1 MNHFRLFVVFNI
13 FCISCDARRV
23 CNGLSS
29 NCSKRVNEIMFATVH
44 NAMSSLEDG
53 FIAYNNLKSLEK
65 ALKAGYRGLFLDSC
79 DCNSDGINFCHS
91 FCFAGKRKS
100 LTVFNS
106 IVKFMKENPNEVLV
120 IELQINDDS
129 LSELWEIAPS
139 AFKNYLYSHPGR
151 NKQWPTLNT
160 MINSGKRIIVFQH
173 NGPNCDKPGACP
185 NGVHK

>member
-1 MNHFRLFVVFNI
+1 
-13 FCISCDARRV
+13 
-23 CNGLSS
+23 
-29 NCSKRVNEIMFATVH
+29 MFATVH

-139 AFKNYLYSHPGR
+139 AFKNYLYSHPGQ
-151 NKQWPTLNT
+151 NAQWPTMNT